1 LQFEDYPEDLE
12 QKFNLIV
19 KSPYINNSLKDY
31 MKEKYKKVKFWAK
44 CYMKKKFCC
53 GTCTSSRI
61 ESKHKIL
68 KKYLNSSKRL
78 TELFK
83 TLKQLKNTETSKF
96 KEEVERFTKEDN
108 RVIGKYE
115 LIKKLKEKYSNYCLK
130 IIQKN
135 LLESLNYE
143 ANQQKENLWY
153 LNFVI

>member
-1 LQFEDYPEDLE
+1 
-12 QKFNLIV
+12 
-19 KSPYINNSLKDY
+19 
-31 MKEKYKKVKFWAK
+31 M
-44 CYMKKKFCC
+44 
-53 GTCTSSRI
+53 
-61 ESKHKIL
+61 
-68 KKYLNSSKRL
+68 

-83 TLKQLKNTETSKF
+83 TLKQLENTETSKF